1 MERVQKFIDDL
12 NNDLENRKRGLPTNP
27 FEKQKMF
34 ARLYPSVAA
43 KHTEYFCLNENY
55 YPENTR
61 STIDVNNIEIA
72 KMEIEEIK
80 NANTYKTDMS
90 MQKTA

>member
-12 NNDLENRKRGLPTNP
+12 NNDFENRKRGLPTNP
-27 FEKQKMF
+27 FEKQKVF
-34 ARLYPSVAA
+34 AQLYPSVAV
-43 KHTEYFCLNENY
+43 KYSEYFCLNENY

-61 STIDVNNIEIA
+61 SNLDVQNIDVT

-80 NANTYKTDMS
+80 KANSYKQDNS
-90 MQKTA
+90 MQRAA